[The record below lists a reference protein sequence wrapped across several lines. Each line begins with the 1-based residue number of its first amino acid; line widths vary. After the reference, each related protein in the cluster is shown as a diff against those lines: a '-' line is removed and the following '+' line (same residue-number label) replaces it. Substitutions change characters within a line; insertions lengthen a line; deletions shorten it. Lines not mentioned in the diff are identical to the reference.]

1 MKKLGLIGGV
11 AILIIIAI
19 AVVTAGEMGET
30 NHAYAKGRVVLAP
43 ELEEQAK
50 GLHTLFIIMAGPD
63 RPMPLGAQRKTI
75 SGDAKGTVYEFVLTK
90 DNMQMMAMGE
100 GAIPEP
106 FKLKARLDVD
116 GQGGMDQP
124 GDLVGEVTGLH
135 LGAEGVEIVINR
147 AIPH

>member
-11 AILIIIAI
+11 VILIIIVI

-30 NHAYAKGRVVLAP
+30 SHAYAKGKVVLAP

-50 GLHTLFIIMAGPD
+50 GIHTLFIIMAGPD
-63 RPMPLGAQRKTI
+63 RPMPLGAQRKTLG
-75 SGDAKGTVYEFVLTK
+75 GDAKGTVYEFVLTK
-90 DNMQMMAMGE
+90 DSMQMMAMGGGE
-100 GAIPEP
+100 IPEP

-116 GQGGMDQP
+116 GTAGPDQP
-124 GDLVGEVTGLH
+124 GDLVGEVTAVK
-135 LGAEGVEIVINR
+135 LGAEGVEIVIDR

>member
-1 MKKLGLIGGV
+1 VMIV
-11 AILIIIAI
+11 I
-19 AVVTAGEMGET
+19 AVLTAGEMGET
-30 NHAYAKGRVVLAP
+30 SHAYAKGKVVLAP
-43 ELEEQAK
+43 GLEEQAK
-50 GLHTLFIIMAGPD
+50 GVHTLFIIMAGPD

-75 SGDAKGTVYEFVLTK
+75 SADAKGDVYEFVLTK
-90 DNMQMMAMGE
+90 DSMQMMAMGGE
-100 GAIPEP
+100 IPEP

-116 GQGGMDQP
+116 GTAGPDQP